1 MSLLLLGNRPS
12 KTVLALF
19 SQTWHWELL
28 FTWPSASTRNKA
40 VYSIHELAPPVLF
53 ILGGITLPAFLG
65 NGYFQADGRSCRK
78 LWSRLMWEPLDL
90 IEARHLCES
99 YDIPSPPELKTIP
112 FWVFLTVLL
121 QHFLVSLLRQKH
133 SGEFPGVHCS
143 SRRHRADS
151 NRSFS
156 VTSLAVNLACRVTAG
171 VSCVHCLKAM
181 RRLQTLLKPSRVFAL
196 T

>member
-78 LWSRLMWEPLDL
+78 LWSRLMWELLDL
-90 IEARHLCES
+90 VEARHLCES
-99 YDIPSPPELKTIP
+99 YDIPSPPELKTLP
-112 FWVFLTVLL
+112 FWGFFNCASSALFGFPFEAKAFWWVSRSAL
-121 QHFLVSLLRQKH
+121 QQQKAQ
-133 SGEFPGVHCS
+133 SW
-143 SRRHRADS
+143 
-151 NRSFS
+151 
-156 VTSLAVNLACRVTAG
+156 
-171 VSCVHCLKAM
+171 
-181 RRLQTLLKPSRVFAL
+181 Q
-196 T
+196 